1 MGWCD
6 RSDHS
11 VNEKGHV
18 IRKEAVWDPLHCEAY
33 SGSPIALVTEGT
45 LFNQEVTN
53 VEFHQFSDRVD
64 ASSGGQKLHS
74 VGAHSDHFAID
85 ENLQGPRNIG
95 VNANHEAYVIR
106 VGFGEAAIGGDG
118 DHKVTNFEV
127 LAFSYPYRS
136 FQSHVSLSLWV
147 ISLRPPAK

>member
-1 MGWCD
+1 MGWSD
-6 RSDHS
+6 PSDHS
-11 VNEKGHV
+11 INEKGHV
-18 IRKEAVWDPLHCEAY
+18 IDNEAVWDPLHCEAY
-33 SGSPIALVTEGT
+33 SGSPIALVTQGP

-64 ASSGGQKLHS
+64 ASSGGQNLHS
-74 VGAHSDHFAID
+74 VGAHLDHFAID

-95 VNANHEAYVIR
+95 VNANHEPWVIR
-106 VGFGEAAIGGDG
+106 VGLEEPAIGEAG

-127 LAFSYPYRS
+127 LTFLNPYRS
-136 FQSHVSLSLWV
+136 FESHVSSSSWV